1 MLPIIPHF
9 ANECL
14 RLLNLTKN
22 VKWPEIDTKSLV
34 KDTVKYVIQINGK
47 TRQIIEDTNDLSEND
62 LVNLIKKD
70 TKLSKYISEDSR
82 IKKIIF
88 IPNKLINI
96 IV

>member
-1 MLPIIPHF
+1 MLPIIPHI

-14 RLLNLTKN
+14 KLLNLTKK

-47 TRQIIEDTNDLSEND
+47 TRQIIENTIDLSEND